1 MAVRKAWLW
10 FLATGLLTLVAF
22 VTLSVWSGYH
32 LDATATGPG
41 FWSNMIWALAPI
53 GMALIG
59 TGHYLNTRLDETR
72 R

>member
-1 MAVRKAWLW
+1 MAIRKAWLW
-10 FLATGLLTLVAF
+10 IFATGLLTLVAF

-32 LDATATGPG
+32 LDATGTGPG

-53 GMALIG
+53 GMALMG
-59 TGHYLNTRLDETR
+59 TGPYLGTRLDKNR